1 MAGNAPTALVHVLCV
16 GLSQARVSALRAKQ
30 VRALAKQ
37 RGCLRRSPLLEFIC
51 VIIFAAAVYAALAWL
66 VTPQAV
72 VLPPCVWRWRALRCS
87 AGCKVRMPGKCKL
100 QAVGV

>member
-1 MAGNAPTALVHVLCV
+1 MC
-16 GLSQARVSALRAKQ
+16 GLFLTRVSALRAKQ